1 MDLKPRWFVQ
11 VDASLG
17 FTGLRWPTR
26 YQDLVDNASLDVAKL
41 CGRSR
46 HRVVSVKRGDPAVT
60 TQCAS
65 ATGRDQ

>member
-1 MDLKPRWFVQ
+1 MHHWMSP
-11 VDASLG
+11 ASGADPLSG
-17 FTGLRWPTR
+17 
-26 YQDLVDNASLDVAKL
+26 LVDNASLDVAKL

-46 HRVVSVKRGDPAVT
+46 HRVVSVKRGDLAVT